1 VVDEVLEAQQPVLE
15 NTVKKLLRGV
25 RGLSELNSHNCGDI
39 PQRARGCLLSYNQ
52 PMRRRFGKSRYK
64 VTLALVAAMLLT
76 AAAANQSDRALGQSQ
91 MPSSFPPTT
100 GQSSGRP
107 PLGQEPE
114 PTPDP
119 VLRHA
124 QQEAAKKRNIERQSK
139 LAANSDKIVQLA
151 QELSNKEPASS
162 AMAKKAEEIEK
173 LAKSV
178 KELMKS
184 D

>member
-1 VVDEVLEAQQPVLE
+1 
-15 NTVKKLLRGV
+15 
-25 RGLSELNSHNCGDI
+25 
-39 PQRARGCLLSYNQ
+39 
-52 PMRRRFGKSRYK
+52 MRSRFGKSRRK
-64 VTLALVAAMLLT
+64 FILALVAAMLLT
-76 AAAANQSDRALGQSQ
+76 VAADQGDSMLGQNQ
-91 MPSSFPPTT
+91 TPSPFPPTT

-107 PLGQEPE
+107 PFGQEQE

-119 VLRHA
+119 VFRHA
-124 QQEAAKKRNIERQSK
+124 QQEAAKKRNIERQTK
-139 LAANSDKIVQLA
+139 LTADSDKIVQLA
-151 QELSNKEPASS
+151 QELSDKDPTSP